1 MSNKL
6 INEIEKE
13 FGVELGIIKRINI
26 VQHIVSRVFF
36 VCMGALFGAV
46 ACALFLI
53 SVTMPRD
60 YKDYTNIK
68 SLCREAGYTNFK
80 SCIKQ
85 LQEKET
91 EKVKGDLV

>member
-1 MSNKL
+1 MANQ
-6 INEIEKE
+6 IENE

-46 ACALFLI
+46 ASTVFLI

-60 YKDYTNIK
+60 YRDYTDIK
-68 SLCREAGYTNFK
+68 SLCIQAGHPGFK
-80 SCIKQ
+80 SCIEQ
-85 LQEKET
+85 LKRIEGE
-91 EKVKGDLV
+91 KGDLV